1 MAICVNTNSKEF
13 KDLFNSMDI
22 SKGTLELVLHQM
34 LNNGE
39 LEGRPFPTKEEILER
54 LYPSTFEGS
63 NNLVKLW
70 DIKYSEDR
78 VFGSLNRAIEYSRE
92 AIKLFGENNVRVIEL
107 KEGAKVVVA
116 QPSRESYVKYI
127 LDKESNV
134 TIPGK
139 SKPSSNREILKEDYS
154 RSREFEDKVVRTL
167 ASKLAGI
174 NINNLGKEF
183 STTIKDTKN
192 SERVQSYI
200 NNLKKIYGDTIT
212 IKVTEYSNGTT
223 AISYKFKTFN
233 SLYNETTKLL
243 YSNIDTYLES
253 LTPDKIYEEIGRIE
267 SNIENSDKEDNLYY
281 INPNKKEEIVNQI
294 LKKVVYTKQVI
305 DSSIAWL
312 ETLPNTPEDN
322 LFVKDIINWIK
333 RGSMTN
339 FEMYGSII
347 REAWDFARSKG
358 ADMQKFKTAE
368 DLILWSLKKNIPK
381 IDENSYRTYSKEEI
395 DSKFDKF
402 QFSHIVASKSGEPIY
417 IYNVE
422 DSDGGRQQVAQ
433 ILADTTAKDNTGK
446 PVMGSPWCLSTYNY
460 NKETGIA
467 TPTQSSKH
475 FWQSY
480 GMGKR
485 QIAIYK
491 GRPIAFNSSK
501 ENRDEWWDF
510 NDTKSEENIL
520 DTDITANNI
529 AIQEPKN
536 RNEKI
541 ISVSG
546 TLSSVQTVIF
556 NNVHNDNEMVGT
568 RKEIILQPKDSTLIN
583 TESYSNI
590 DRELKSGSYI
600 HTSIEN
606 TEAAGLRT
614 KIVVDYGVLSNIRK
628 RREIANRA
636 YSYSG
641 DISINITS
649 YRGTELGIDIMKRSF
664 LDEGVFYI
672 DAILRNSYFPEI
684 KFTIEIDSEE
694 GSLSL
699 KTYDNSGNTNR
710 QSLPDNI
717 IDKIKSII
725 GKESLYEYIESS
737 IKHVNKTVKPNNDIE
752 WIDKSI
758 VILNNVEKI
767 VYEVSRMIS
776 DTRIGKTIDEFYKL
790 DHTDKEES
798 TEDTTKVPTKETTE
812 ETTETPR
819 VHTTEEAVERR
830 ANVQEAY
837 SQSENTERMNTLRR
851 EYQKEYEVVSEY
863 SEGTVTTEDVD
874 NVVTQ
879 METGILANMYNEQ
892 VRKPIN
898 QELNRRLKD
907 ILKRFH
913 FEIIEDALMET
924 FGDDILGATDLV
936 QKIIYLASE
945 GKQNAIT
952 MPEEF
957 AHSFI
962 ALMGNSYRSPRSRAK
977 FPDTKLYSE
986 LMDLVGE
993 TSIFRQVY
1001 ILYKDAY
1008 TDSKGNPNMMA
1019 LREEALGQA
1028 LAAVLLNRDK
1038 NVSDKDRTFFTKLK
1052 EWFNSIINSIRE
1064 LFGHKDPLSAERQ
1077 LYKELDS
1084 IADSILDGSYF
1095 EKYLKKLDPTGYN
1108 RVGVADSVRYDIE
1121 HNNGKM
1127 IDFMRFVN
1135 SLGGTI
1141 DGSFAY
1147 RAQGTVYR
1155 PGLDTLHDIDCVI
1168 PLNVHGLQT
1177 KYPSIARNSQFRR
1190 GYWDSAHLE
1199 AKIKETD
1206 FYRSI
1211 KDKYGDS
1218 FHFLATYTTGE
1229 DVIVNGVIC
1238 EDPNLVE
1245 RFISMSGNF
1254 NNRLRNF
1261 TEEERNRFYLIDFF
1275 MVNRNENRIY
1285 QSEETDITMSDYVV
1299 PFTAKMKM
1307 GRAKDIF
1314 DYQNFNPNHR
1324 TLYRNT
1330 GSEQTIFYQK
1340 KDPNKSTTFNPKTA
1354 EFYSGGARGAD
1365 TVWGTKARELGIKVK
1380 DYTVKDWDK
1389 LPSEWKEKLDRIY
1402 KEVVS
1407 RLGRR
1412 EYPIDD
1418 YKGKLVRRDMMQAE
1432 KADAIFAVGS
1442 IGNNGLVNDGTGYA
1456 TTRGIIRGIPVYLFD
1471 QTEGVWKVWE
1481 GDKFVK
1487 TTQPTLTNNAAVIGT
1502 IKINE
1507 AGVKAI
1513 EDILKSTIESTKTPT
1528 TTEKVQW
1535 GVTSDN
1541 SFEVST
1547 AANNSNVIGDSRFS
1561 ALNAKFKP
1569 GTIIDGVDVG
1579 NKTIEYVYQNII
1591 KKSGKGKAPSK
1602 DSKLYRP
1609 NTTPA
1614 PFTLEDFEVRVP
1626 DRRDTSGGTI
1636 GIINGEYV
1644 VFHTIE
1650 GAFQAAKMNYQDD
1663 VEYTKDEIKRLIE
1676 EGKDGQ
1682 TVLEKLGKAKT
1693 EQEAINIANE
1703 AQLDKLVN
1711 TEAWDAAAPIIR
1723 KALEDKYGQ
1732 SLSKEE
1738 LEDFSYYEG
1747 YLPLWQEWA
1756 RQNPELIEELREKSK
1771 GRILTD
1777 RFANKTTVS
1786 QARALADILNST
1798 SSTETTEVTTTK
1810 ETTQFNKLGTLD
1822 NPENFSTPQ
1831 ESEQVISSERTI
1843 LSNEELQYWNKQGVG
1858 EMPRILV
1865 GSERTDPA
1873 FHVKTILDILDGK
1886 TTVPEWGVVDG
1897 KRTIVN
1903 QVSGKDFAGLY
1914 LITKHDGLPMLKL
1927 LQTKIP
1933 KLIHFSITGL
1943 GGTKYEPGVMKY
1955 NDLLDRIS
1963 DYIKQGLDPNSVT
1976 IRIDPIVP
1984 GVTTKEDIETIVRRA
1999 SEMGIKR
2006 IRFSIM
2012 DAYPNTKVS
2021 MTKLGYDFSTYYGNS
2036 FSANKEYIDDI
2047 CNFMLALKSKYD
2059 ITLGTCAEAIAREGI
2074 SKEGCLSV
2082 GAVNSMLGTSI
2093 EDKGT
2098 DNNNQRKLCTCY
2110 GGKVDALQYNNKC
2123 VSHCVYC
2130 YAKHE
2135 NNAAMRYYNEDGSL
2149 KDNVFTR
2156 TRGLF
2161 MEQNTSTVTTTEET
2175 TTPVET
2181 STEII
2186 EPTAQKNKAPRKE
2199 EPSVLDKLIKEAE
2212 DEQKSREVATA
2223 NEKYLEQQLKVTR
2236 QLDELYSSNIS
2247 TTEIGDIAS
2256 QAVFWISDFITDIQ
2270 EKKDHATKLFGD
2282 KFKDVDFSK
2291 MSRVEV
2297 VKTIGIDT
2305 IVDLCRLK
2313 LTTKNDN
2320 IITLGERRKASIVSK
2335 NWGAIMLRAKVIF
2348 PDVENFSIIASDNG
2362 SFDIEENVSIDLDN
2376 STVEDYNSTNE
2387 QTDIA
2392 ELEGNIQ
2399 EAWTIEQRT
2408 QDILAT
2414 MSEEV
2419 RRALQKCYL
2428 LDEKGNIL
2436 KSKWGI
2442 NRRVTVRSATN
2453 SILRW
2458 TQGAYTLEKMVAM
2471 LKTKIATNPW
2481 IKQIVERL
2489 ESTDT
2494 DKTLADG
2501 TKIEASES
2509 DFKSQFFGTMYK
2521 PFQLYSVVSEVIT
2534 NEDGTA
2540 TTVYK
2545 SRIVNR
2551 NPALR
2556 DAISQVTIQ
2565 YKLGNH
2571 PMFTSNGV
2579 NKTTLNYLKGVYDQ
2593 LGEHLNDNFDNIDT
2607 INSIATGLTIA
2618 ASLLGYYSTP
2628 EILVPYLDK
2637 ATFSKMH
2644 STLDYIIKSLENNV
2658 NNPNYEPF
2666 KFGTTDGIEN
2676 NVKNFIKPF
2685 TESLEDIAVTAFF
2698 DSGKMYQ
2705 SYVQPSYLTKLI
2717 QKLKTED
2724 PEVLKEFLDREF
2736 GGTEWFYTKETGWRN
2751 TWLKMIADEGGK
2763 VLEHKVQLNF
2773 NKHNYMKTMTDME
2786 YTLSLIAEYFAES
2799 ARRQDTLVPAWFRV
2813 PMMSNKPSSEF
2824 IKFYSFR
2831 GEFYKDSIVNGLL
2844 KIFNQ
2849 EISRIQT
2856 VILRNRDKKDHSY
2869 ITNFDKNGKRFC
2881 FLDFLNT
2888 YLDGNDKSSNIGKL
2902 LKEKINGTITQS
2914 GEVELLKEAESKI
2927 REYVEERAKR
2937 ILNEWEAQ
2945 GIIEEVSKKIPGVG
2959 ASIEVA
2965 RANLENFIW
2974 NDTLAS
2980 MNILQLTITDI
2991 AFYKNAE
2998 DLQKRLAQIHAPGIR
3013 GNESAVDYAGNPVT
3027 DGKFRSVKLKDW
3039 DGFISN
3045 VIENIDIVFNRK
3057 IEAVDIERQRCIE
3070 SAKSI
3075 LKANGIEI
3083 ENIEELN
3090 IDNSLIQAKIRDYYN
3105 NLSEDAQNS
3114 IEKVISVLPTLAT
3127 KKKTLTALKESLT
3140 REAEKDE
3147 KGNIIVEAGLYRQI
3161 NVTDAQGYSCPTS
3174 YRKKAYIFG
3183 KWSRKKEALWKRLR
3197 NGTYSTSDL
3206 EEAFGEPLKPFV
3218 YSRLFKSSGVE
3229 KAPIKT
3235 LNIPIQYKNSE
3246 YLLFMADA
3254 LLRSEDTGRPNI
3266 LRALYDVM
3274 ENSHFNPD
3282 GSYRTDGIDTIQ
3294 FESTTKSGL
3303 MGAVDI
3309 TEFLDNPNGE
3319 AIAREIML
3327 NNLYKREEA
3336 GEIEEVNPETGKKE
3350 KRKVYNRSTEYNTDT
3365 VDIIPFEDYC
3375 IQQEIPEHFMNHEQA
3390 HGSQARYL
3398 TISELDFYNY
3408 KGEEV
3413 KYKVEI
3419 DGEMKEVSPKEFI
3432 EEYERNIAANI
3443 EEKVVEVMDDLGLN
3457 NFTSIKDRNI
3467 ALSKIL
3473 QREILSS
3480 SRYGIDLLL
3489 ACSLNEDGTFRIPL
3503 GDPIQSKRIEQLINS
3518 IIKNRVN
3525 KQEVPGG
3532 PVVQVSNFGT
3542 SRMLNIKFKDKDG
3555 NLLLTRDEF
3564 NEAKKKGTIKGY
3576 NTYNDYIKENQR
3588 GIAYFEVFA
3597 PAYTKEFF
3605 KEFMNSDGEVDV
3617 EAINQISPELLK
3629 MVGYRIP
3636 TEDKYSIAP
3645 LKIVGFLPREAGNA
3659 IMMPNDITLINGSDF
3674 DIDKMYLMV
3683 KKLMI
3688 AKRFTVEGN
3697 KTMSEAEADYIKHN
3711 IPSLTKVLDEAVRT
3725 NSNLSEE
3732 DLSKLT
3738 KQRIKQF
3745 LKIDLRQSRQLDD
3758 AVTRELRKAYINY
3771 MYYAIEP
3778 NRNSRDYRNNKIVDM
3793 TFEVL
3798 THETSTD
3805 KVLNP
3810 GGFDPQKKMG
3820 YVTEAYKN
3828 GAATPRGRKYTYQE
3842 LEAMSIEELKDLSI
3856 KGKNLCFID
3865 TQVQFYRQNSAAG
3878 SLISIFA
3885 VNRTAHAVLESANT
3899 EGKDTKYKV
3908 NVDEAAKI
3916 ERPFTVCGMTFGG
3929 FMNFDM
3935 RYDIEGNLI
3944 GKTLGSLVASAV
3956 DAVKDPILNLMNINS
3971 NTSNILTSLVR
3982 MGMPF
3987 EKVALFLSQKCITN
4001 ILREYSKENIGK
4013 SKSLTSI
4020 IKERLEK
4027 LEKELKV
4034 SKNGNLAY
4042 EELTEEQL
4050 IKGLIEEDTKHEF
4063 KVLNTFLRF
4072 NGIANAL
4079 RLPTLAT
4086 RFNSISSAVGP
4097 LVIDNLIM
4105 EHKINKLNNNSNIVD
4120 ENYKMVTVQ
4129 QIVNDHPILSAFRT
4143 AYDVANRALSSIPA
4157 NSRGFRN
4164 IMYSLEEI
4172 LPNLSDT
4179 IFNDRKLFGQL
4190 SDFYQT
4196 ALLYRTGVVSRN
4208 ELSYFINEFP
4218 KEFLDIKKELR
4229 EKEEYKDNALL
4240 NAMRVTTE
4248 GEGENSRIVLK
4259 IDLTGIDITE
4269 KTRLSDA
4276 WIDLHK
4282 LNPELSIKLF
4292 KYCVYRGGI
4301 GFNPK
4306 TFMNLL
4312 PIYIRERISGYTST
4326 YEKLPSVDSQVII
4339 EQFVR
4344 NNWGNDYLVP
4354 RYKIPSGDLTL
4365 STTGYLLDR
4374 KSKQAGYISRK
4385 DYIKTRINNKDH
4397 LFMVIVPEDSQNP
4410 YITLIEV
4417 EPLGNNGH
4425 YVEIISEVGE
4435 NRTIPEN
4442 DKKALEV
4449 PTTAQDTS
4457 ESIITDRN
4465 TGEAKEEID
4474 DTTEYTEQEKIDILY
4489 NIFTIEGVRDRDAA
4503 KQKVDSEFKSKS
4515 DKEKSKL
4522 KDGLSRFI
4530 ESRLKT
4536 LGIKYDAKL
4545 VEDLVEKLCY

>member
-233 SLYNETTKLL
+233 SLYNETTKSL

-333 RGSMTN
+333 RGFMTN
-339 FEMYGSII
+339 FEMYGSVI

-358 ADMQKFKTAE
+358 ADMQRFKAVE
-368 DLILWSLKKNIPK
+368 DLILWLLKEKASK
-381 IDENSYRTYSKEEI
+381 VSEDSYHIYSKEEI
-395 DSKFDKF
+395 DNKFDKF
-402 QFSHIVASKSGEPIY
+402 QFSHIVTTENGEPIY

-422 DSDGGRQQVAQ
+422 DSTEGRQQVAQ
-433 ILADTTAKDNTGK
+433 ILADTTIKDDTGK
-446 PVMGSPWCLSTYNY
+446 PVIGSPWCLSTYNY

-467 TPTQSSKH
+467 TPTQSSEH

-480 GMGKR
+480 GRGKR

-520 DTDITANNI
+520 DTDITANSI
-529 AIQEPKN
+529 AIRDAKN

-568 RKEIILQPKDSTLIN
+568 RKEIILQPKDRTLIN

-590 DRELKSGSYI
+590 DRELKSDSYI

-614 KIVVDYGVLSNIRK
+614 QIVVDYGVLSNIRK

-664 LDEGVFYI
+664 LDEGIFYI
-672 DAILRNSYFPEI
+672 DTILRSSYFPET

-798 TEDTTKVPTKETTE
+798 TEDATKVPTKGTTE

-819 VHTTEEAVERR
+819 IHTSEEAVERS
-830 ANVQEAY
+830 ANIQEAY
-837 SQSENTERMNTLRR
+837 SQSENTERMSTLRR

-898 QELNRRLKD
+898 QELNRKLKD

-962 ALMGNSYRSPRSRAK
+962 ALMGNSYRSQSSRAK

-1095 EKYLKKLDPTGYN
+1095 EKYLKKLNPKGYN
-1108 RVGVADSVRYDIE
+1108 RVGVADSIRYDIE

-1206 FYRSI
+1206 FYKAI

-1218 FHFLATYTTGE
+1218 FHFLATYTAGE

-1254 NNRLRNF
+1254 NDRLRNF

-1330 GSEQTIFYQK
+1330 GSEQTVFYQ
-1340 KDPNKSTTFNPKTA
+1340 KDPNKSTTFNPETA
-1354 EFYSGGARGAD
+1354 EFYSGAADGAD

-1380 DYTVKDWDK
+1380 DYTVKDWDN
-1389 LPSEWKEKLDRIY
+1389 LPSEWKEKLDKIY

-1442 IGNNGLVNDGTGYA
+1442 IGNNGLVDGGTGYA
-1456 TTRGIIRGIPVYLFD
+1456 TTRGIIRGIPVYVFD
-1471 QTEGVWKVWE
+1471 QIEGVWKVWE

-1502 IKINE
+1502 RGINKL
-1507 AGVKAI
+1507 GVKAI

-1547 AANNSNVIGDSRFS
+1547 AANRPEVVGDSRFS

-1579 NKTIEYVYQNII
+1579 NKTIEYVYQTVI
-1591 KKSGKGKAPSK
+1591 KKSGKGKAPSRE
-1602 DSKLYRP
+1602 SKLYRP
-1609 NTTPA
+1609 NTNLA

-1626 DRRDTSGGTI
+1626 DRRDVSGGTI
-1636 GIINGEYV
+1636 GISNSGYV
-1644 VFHTIE
+1644 IFHTIE
-1650 GAFQAAKMNYQDD
+1650 GAFQAAKINYQDD
-1663 VEYTKDEIKRLIE
+1663 VSYTKDEIKKLIE
-1676 EGKDGQ
+1676 EGKDGN
-1682 TVLEKLGKAKT
+1682 TVLEKLGNAKT

-1703 AQLDKLVN
+1703 AQLDELLN

-1747 YLPLWQEWA
+1747 YLPLWQEWT

-1771 GRILTD
+1771 GRVLTD
-1777 RFANKTTVS
+1777 RFANKTKVS

-1810 ETTQFNKLGTLD
+1810 ETPIGPTIVDGEPMKFNMDFAYGNEKAEGITADTTL
-1822 NPENFSTPQ
+1822 EA
-1831 ESEQVISSERTI
+1831 IKRGERTATTRYVKHGNI
-1843 LSNEELQYWNKQGVG
+1843 ARWQKAKVG
-1858 EMPRILV
+1858 
-1865 GSERTDPA
+1865 
-1873 FHVKTILDILDGK
+1873 DILEFTD
-1886 TTVPEWGVVDG
+1886 
-1897 KRTIVN
+1897 KR
-1903 QVSGKDFAGLY
+1903 G
-1914 LITKHDGLPMLKL
+1914 
-1927 LQTKIP
+1927 
-1933 KLIHFSITGL
+1933 
-1943 GGTKYEPGVMKY
+1943 
-1955 NDLLDRIS
+1955 
-1963 DYIKQGLDPNSVT
+1963 NSVLV
-1976 IRIDPIVP
+1976 R
-1984 GVTTKEDIETIVRRA
+1984 VTK
-1999 SEMGIKR
+1999 
-2006 IRFSIM
+2006 
-2012 DAYPNTKVS
+2012 P
-2021 MTKLGYDFSTYYGNS
+2021 MTKLSYKTSTKRILDEDTVEGESYFIEENNSYYWVGYGERIELTKPQFEEGVKNYSVIVYLTEDGKNS
-2036 FSANKEYIDDI
+2036 ELELVKEWSA
-2047 CNFMLALKSKYD
+2047 
-2059 ITLGTCAEAIAREGI
+2059 
-2074 SKEGCLSV
+2074 KEGWNTDRFYSRV
-2082 GAVNSMLGTSI
+2082 KPEI
-2093 EDKGT
+2093 DKGEAY
-2098 DNNNQRKLCTCY
+2098 QIEFE
-2110 GGKVDALQYNNKC
+2110 V
-2123 VSHCVYC
+2123 VS
-2130 YAKHE
+2130 
-2135 NNAAMRYYNEDGSL
+2135 DS
-2149 KDNVFTR
+2149 
-2156 TRGLF
+2156 
-2161 MEQNTSTVTTTEET
+2161 NTSTINTTEET
-2175 TTPVET
+2175 TPPVET

-2186 EPTAQKNKAPRKE
+2186 EPTTQKNKATRKE

-2256 QAVFWISDFITDIQ
+2256 QAVFWISDFITDLQ
-2270 EKKDHATKLFGD
+2270 EKKDHATKIFGD

-2291 MSRVEV
+2291 MSRVEAI
-2297 VKTIGIDT
+2297 KTIGIDT
-2305 IVDLCRLK
+2305 IVDMCRLK
-2313 LTTKNDN
+2313 LTTKNEN
-2320 IITLGERRKASIVSK
+2320 ITTLGERRKASIVSK

-2348 PDVENFSIIASDNG
+2348 PDVEKFSIIASDNG
-2362 SFDIEENVSIDLDN
+2362 SFDVEENVSIDLDN
-2376 STVEDYNSTNE
+2376 STIEDYNSTNE

-2399 EAWTIEQRT
+2399 EAWIIEQRT

-2414 MSEEV
+2414 MSDEV

-2534 NEDGTA
+2534 NEDGTT

-2579 NKTTLNYLKGVYDQ
+2579 NKTTLNDLKNIYDQ
-2593 LGEHLNDNFDNIDT
+2593 LGGKLNDNFDNIDT
-2607 INSIATGLTIA
+2607 INSIAEGLTIA

-2644 STLDYIIKSLENNV
+2644 KTLDYIIKALEDNV

-2666 KFGTTDGIEN
+2666 KFGTKDSIEN

-2751 TWLKMIADEGGK
+2751 TWLKMIAEEGGK

-2786 YTLSLIAEYFAES
+2786 YTISLIAEYFAES
-2799 ARRQDTLVPAWFRV
+2799 SRRQDTLVPAWFRV
-2813 PMMSNKPSSEF
+2813 PMLSNKPSSEF

-2888 YLDGNDKSSNIGKL
+2888 YLDGNDSNSEIGKL

-2914 GEVELLKEAESKI
+2914 GEVKLLKEVEDKI
-2927 REYVEERAKR
+2927 REYVGERAKR

-2959 ASIEVA
+2959 TSIEVA

-3013 GNESAVDYAGNPVT
+3013 GNESAVDYEGNPVT

-3057 IEAVDIERQRCIE
+3057 IEAVDIERQKCIE

-3140 REAEKDE
+3140 RKEERDE
-3147 KGNIIVEAGLYRQI
+3147 KGNVVVEAGLYRQI

-3282 GSYRTDGIDTIQ
+3282 KSYRTDGIDTIQ

-3309 TEFLDNPNGE
+3309 TEFLNNPNGE
-3319 AIAREIML
+3319 DIAREIIL

-3390 HGSQARYL
+3390 HGSQSRYL

-3413 KYKVEI
+3413 KYRVEI

-3443 EEKVVEVMDDLGLN
+3443 EEKIIEVMDDLGLN

-3564 NEAKKKGTIKGY
+3564 NKAKKAGTIKGY
-3576 NTYNDYIKENQR
+3576 NTYDDYIKENQR

-3597 PAYTKEFF
+3597 PAYTKELF
-3605 KEFMNSDGEVDV
+3605 KEFMNSEGEVDV

-3636 TEDKYSIAP
+3636 TEDKYSMAP

-3688 AKRFTVEGN
+3688 AKRFIVKGN
-3697 KTMSEAEADYIKHN
+3697 KTMLEYEADYIKHN
-3711 IPSLTKVLDEAVRT
+3711 IPSLTKVLDKAVRT

-3738 KQRIKQF
+3738 KKRIKQF

-3810 GGFDPQKKMG
+3810 GGFDTQKKMG
-3820 YVTEAYKN
+3820 YVVEAYKN

-3908 NVDEAAKI
+3908 NVDRAAKI
-3916 ERPFTVCGMTFGG
+3916 EKSFTVCGMTFGG

-3956 DAVKDPILNLMNINS
+3956 DAVKDPVLNLMNINS

-4027 LEKELKV
+4027 LRKELKI
-4034 SKNGNLAY
+4034 SENGNLAY
-4042 EELTEEQL
+4042 EELTEGQL
-4050 IKGLIEEDTKHEF
+4050 IKGLIEEDAKHEF

-4105 EHKINKLNNNSNIVD
+4105 EHKINKLNNNSHIID
-4120 ENYKMVTVQ
+4120 ENYLTVTVQ

-4164 IMYSLEEI
+4164 IMYSLEEV
-4172 LPNLSDT
+4172 LPNLSDI

-4218 KEFLDIKKELR
+4218 KEFLKTKKELR
-4229 EKEEYKDNALL
+4229 EKKEYKDNALL

-4269 KTRLSDA
+4269 KTRLGDA

-4306 TFMNLL
+4306 TFMSLL
-4312 PIYIRERISGYTST
+4312 PIYIRERIPDYVST
-4326 YEKLPSVDSQVII
+4326 YEKLPSVDSQTII

-4365 STTGYLLDR
+4365 ATNGYLLDR
-4374 KSKQAGYISRK
+4374 KSKQAPYISRK
-4385 DYIKTRINNKDH
+4385 EYIKTRINNKDH
-4397 LFMVIVPEDSQNP
+4397 LFRVIVPEDTRNLESLKIIENP

-4442 DKKALEV
+4442 NKAIE
-4449 PTTAQDTS
+4449 TTTIAQDTS

-4465 TGEAKEEID
+4465 TGETKEEID
-4474 DTTEYTEQEKIDILY
+4474 DTIEYTEQEKIDILY

-4522 KDGLSRFI
+4522 KDGLSKFI
-4530 ESRLKT
+4530 ESRLKA
-4536 LGIKYDAKL
+4536 LNIKYDAKL

>member
-34 LNNGE
+34 LNSGE

-78 VFGSLNRAIEYSRE
+78 VFGSLNRAIEYSRG

-167 ASKLAGI
+167 ASKLVGI

-223 AISYKFKTFN
+223 TISYKFKTFN
-233 SLYNETTKLL
+233 SLYNETTKSL

-305 DSSIAWL
+305 DS
-312 ETLPNTPEDN
+312 
-322 LFVKDIINWIK
+322 
-333 RGSMTN
+333 
-339 FEMYGSII
+339 
-347 REAWDFARSKG
+347 
-358 ADMQKFKTAE
+358 
-368 DLILWSLKKNIPK
+368 NI
-381 IDENSYRTYSKEEI
+381 E
-395 DSKFDKF
+395 
-402 QFSHIVASKSGEPIY
+402 
-417 IYNVE
+417 
-422 DSDGGRQQVAQ
+422 
-433 ILADTTAKDNTGK
+433 
-446 PVMGSPWCLSTYNY
+446 
-460 NKETGIA
+460 
-467 TPTQSSKH
+467 
-475 FWQSY
+475 
-480 GMGKR
+480 
-485 QIAIYK
+485 
-491 GRPIAFNSSK
+491 
-501 ENRDEWWDF
+501 
-510 NDTKSEENIL
+510 
-520 DTDITANNI
+520 
-529 AIQEPKN
+529 
-536 RNEKI
+536 
-541 ISVSG
+541 
-546 TLSSVQTVIF
+546 
-556 NNVHNDNEMVGT
+556 
-568 RKEIILQPKDSTLIN
+568 
-583 TESYSNI
+583 
-590 DRELKSGSYI
+590 
-600 HTSIEN
+600 
-606 TEAAGLRT
+606 
-614 KIVVDYGVLSNIRK
+614 
-628 RREIANRA
+628 
-636 YSYSG
+636 
-641 DISINITS
+641 
-649 YRGTELGIDIMKRSF
+649 
-664 LDEGVFYI
+664 
-672 DAILRNSYFPEI
+672 
-684 KFTIEIDSEE
+684 
-694 GSLSL
+694 
-699 KTYDNSGNTNR
+699 
-710 QSLPDNI
+710 
-717 IDKIKSII
+717 
-725 GKESLYEYIESS
+725 
-737 IKHVNKTVKPNNDIE
+737 
-752 WIDKSI
+752 
-758 VILNNVEKI
+758 
-767 VYEVSRMIS
+767 
-776 DTRIGKTIDEFYKL
+776 
-790 DHTDKEES
+790 
-798 TEDTTKVPTKETTE
+798 
-812 ETTETPR
+812 
-819 VHTTEEAVERR
+819 
-830 ANVQEAY
+830 
-837 SQSENTERMNTLRR
+837 MNTLRR

-898 QELNRRLKD
+898 QELNRKLKD

-962 ALMGNSYRSPRSRAK
+962 ALMGNSYRSPSSRAK

-1168 PLNVHGLQT
+1168 PLNVHRLQT

-1206 FYRSI
+1206 FYKSI

-1285 QSEETDITMSDYVV
+1285 QSEETNITMSDYVV

-1330 GSEQTIFYQK
+1330 GSEQTVFYQ
-1340 KDPNKSTTFNPKTA
+1340 KDPNKSTIFNPETA
-1354 EFYSGGARGAD
+1354 EFYSGAADGAD

-1380 DYTVKDWDK
+1380 DYTVKDWDN
-1389 LPSEWKEKLDRIY
+1389 LPSEWKEKLDKIY

-1412 EYPIDD
+1412 ELPIDS

-1432 KADAIFAVGS
+1432 KADTIFAVGS
-1442 IGNNGLVNDGTGYA
+1442 IGNNGLVDGGTGYA
-1456 TTRGIIRGIPVYLFD
+1456 TTRGIIRGIPVYVFD
-1471 QTEGVWKVWE
+1471 QIEGVWKVWE

-1502 IKINE
+1502 RGINE

-1528 TTEKVQW
+1528 TEKVQW

-1547 AANNSNVIGDSRFS
+1547 AANRPDVVGDSRFS

-1579 NKTIEYVYQNII
+1579 GKTIEYVYQNII
-1591 KKSGKGKAPSK
+1591 KKSGKGKAPSRE
-1602 DSKLYRP
+1602 SKLYRSST
-1609 NTTPA
+1609 NLA

-1626 DRRDTSGGTI
+1626 DRRDISGGTT
-1636 GIINGEYV
+1636 GIANSKYV
-1644 VFHTIE
+1644 IFHTIE
-1650 GAFQAAKMNYQDD
+1650 GALQAAKLNYLDN
-1663 VEYTKDEIKRLIE
+1663 VEYTKDEYKKLVE
-1676 EGKDGQ
+1676 EGKDGA

-1703 AQLDKLVN
+1703 AQLNEGLN
-1711 TEAWDAAAPIIR
+1711 TEAWNAAAPIIR

-1756 RQNPELIEELREKSK
+1756 RQNPELMQELREKSK
-1771 GRILTD
+1771 GRVLTD
-1777 RFANKTTVS
+1777 RFANRTKVS

-1798 SSTETTEVTTTK
+1798 SSTETTEVTTT
-1810 ETTQFNKLGTLD
+1810 
-1822 NPENFSTPQ
+1822 
-1831 ESEQVISSERTI
+1831 
-1843 LSNEELQYWNKQGVG
+1843 
-1858 EMPRILV
+1858 
-1865 GSERTDPA
+1865 
-1873 FHVKTILDILDGK
+1873 
-1886 TTVPEWGVVDG
+1886 
-1897 KRTIVN
+1897 
-1903 QVSGKDFAGLY
+1903 
-1914 LITKHDGLPMLKL
+1914 
-1927 LQTKIP
+1927 
-1933 KLIHFSITGL
+1933 
-1943 GGTKYEPGVMKY
+1943 
-1955 NDLLDRIS
+1955 
-1963 DYIKQGLDPNSVT
+1963 
-1976 IRIDPIVP
+1976 
-1984 GVTTKEDIETIVRRA
+1984 
-1999 SEMGIKR
+1999 
-2006 IRFSIM
+2006 
-2012 DAYPNTKVS
+2012 
-2021 MTKLGYDFSTYYGNS
+2021 
-2036 FSANKEYIDDI
+2036 
-2047 CNFMLALKSKYD
+2047 
-2059 ITLGTCAEAIAREGI
+2059 
-2074 SKEGCLSV
+2074 
-2082 GAVNSMLGTSI
+2082 
-2093 EDKGT
+2093 
-2098 DNNNQRKLCTCY
+2098 
-2110 GGKVDALQYNNKC
+2110 
-2123 VSHCVYC
+2123 
-2130 YAKHE
+2130 
-2135 NNAAMRYYNEDGSL
+2135 
-2149 KDNVFTR
+2149 
-2156 TRGLF
+2156 
-2161 MEQNTSTVTTTEET
+2161 EET
-2175 TTPVET
+2175 TPPVET

-2186 EPTAQKNKAPRKE
+2186 APTTQKNEKPRKE

-2256 QAVFWISDFITDIQ
+2256 QAVFWISDFITDLQ
-2270 EKKDHATKLFGD
+2270 EKKDHATKIFGD

-2297 VKTIGIDT
+2297 IKTIGIDT

-2313 LTTKNDN
+2313 LTTENNN
-2320 IITLGERRKASIVSK
+2320 ITIVGERIKANIVSK

-2348 PDVENFSIIASDNG
+2348 PDVENFSIISSDNG

-2458 TQGAYTLEKMVAM
+2458 TQGAYTLEKMIAM

-2545 SRIVNR
+2545 SRPVNR

-2579 NKTTLNYLKGVYDQ
+2579 NKTTLNDLKNVYDQ
-2593 LGEHLNDNFDNIDT
+2593 LEGYLNDNFDNIDT
-2607 INSIATGLTIA
+2607 INSIATGLTAA

-2644 STLDYIIKSLENNV
+2644 STLDYIIKALEDNV

-2666 KFGTTDGIEN
+2666 KFGTKDSIEN
-2676 NVKNFIKPF
+2676 NVKNFIRPF
-2685 TESLEDIAVTAFF
+2685 TENLEDIAVTAFF

-2724 PEVLKEFLDREF
+2724 PEVLKEFLDKEF

-2786 YTLSLIAEYFAES
+2786 YTISLIAEYFAEP

-2813 PMMSNKPSSEF
+2813 PMLSNKPSSEF

-2888 YLDGNDKSSNIGKL
+2888 YLDGNDSSSKIGKL

-2914 GEVELLKEAESKI
+2914 GEVELLKEVESKI
-2927 REYVEERAKR
+2927 REYVGERAKR

-3013 GNESAVDYAGNPVT
+3013 GNESAVDYEGNPVT

-3039 DGFISN
+3039 NGFISN

-3218 YSRLFKSSGVE
+3218 YSRLFKSSGVKE
-3229 KAPIKT
+3229 APIKT

-3282 GSYRTDGIDTIQ
+3282 KSYRTDGIDTIQ

-3309 TEFLDNPNGE
+3309 TEFLNNPNGE
-3319 AIAREIML
+3319 DIAREIIL

-3390 HGSQARYL
+3390 HGSQSRYL

-3413 KYKVEI
+3413 KYRVEI

-3443 EEKVVEVMDDLGLN
+3443 EEKIIEVMDDLGLN

-3518 IIKNRVN
+3518 IIKNRIN

-3542 SRMLNIKFKDKDG
+3542 SKMLNIKFKDKDG

-3564 NEAKKKGTIKGY
+3564 NEAKKEGTIKGY
-3576 NTYNDYIKENQR
+3576 NTYDDYIKENQR

-3597 PAYTKEFF
+3597 PAYTKELF

-3636 TEDKYSIAP
+3636 TEDKYSMAP

-3688 AKRFTVEGN
+3688 AKRFIVEGN
-3697 KTMSEAEADYIKHN
+3697 KTMIESEADYIKHN
-3711 IPSLTKVLDEAVRT
+3711 IPSLTKVLEEAVKT

-3745 LKIDLRQSRQLDD
+3745 LKIDLRQSRQLGD

-3810 GGFDPQKKMG
+3810 GGFDTQKKMG
-3820 YVTEAYKN
+3820 YVVEAYKN

-3885 VNRTAHAVLESANT
+3885 VNRTAHAVLESANA

-3944 GKTLGSLVASAV
+3944 GKTLGSLVAASV
-3956 DAVKDPILNLMNINS
+3956 DAPKDPVLNLMNINS

-3982 MGMPF
+3982 MGIPF
-3987 EKVALFLSQKCITN
+3987 KKVALFLSQKCITN

-4020 IKERLEK
+4020 IKERLKK
-4027 LEKELKV
+4027 LRKELKI
-4034 SKNGNLAY
+4034 SENGNLAY

-4105 EHKINKLNNNSNIVD
+4105 EHKINKLNNNSHIID
-4120 ENYKMVTVQ
+4120 ENYLTVTVQ

-4164 IMYSLEEI
+4164 IMYLLEEI
-4172 LPNLSDT
+4172 LPNLSDI

-4196 ALLYRTGVVSRN
+4196 SLLYRTGVVSRN

-4218 KEFLDIKKELR
+4218 KEFLKTKKELR
-4229 EKEEYKDNALL
+4229 EKKEYKDNALL

-4248 GEGENSRIVLK
+4248 GEEENSRIVLK

-4269 KTRLSDA
+4269 KTRLGDA

-4282 LNPELSIKLF
+4282 LNSELSIKLF

-4306 TFMNLL
+4306 TFMSLL
-4312 PIYIRERISGYTST
+4312 PIYIREKIPGYTST
-4326 YEKLPSVDSQVII
+4326 YEKLPSVDSQTII

-4365 STTGYLLDR
+4365 ATKGYLLDK

-4397 LFMVIVPEDSQNP
+4397 LFRVIVPEDSQNP

-4417 EPLGNNGH
+4417 KPLGNNGH

-4442 DKKALEV
+4442 DKAIE
-4449 PTTAQDTS
+4449 TTTIAQDTS
-4457 ESIITDRN
+4457 ESILTDRN
-4465 TGEAKEEID
+4465 TGETKEEID
-4474 DTTEYTEQEKIDILY
+4474 DTIEYTEQEKIDILY

-4515 DKEKSKL
+4515 DKEKSML
-4522 KDGLSRFI
+4522 KNSLSKFI
-4530 ESRLKT
+4530 ESRLKV
-4536 LGIKYDAKL
+4536 LNIKYDAKL

>member
-34 LNNGE
+34 LNSGE
-39 LEGRPFPTKEEILER
+39 LEGRPYPTKEEILER

-116 QPSRESYVKYI
+116 HPSRESYVKYI

-139 SKPSSNREILKEDYS
+139 SKPSSNRELLKEDYS

-167 ASKLAGI
+167 ASRLVGI
-174 NINNLGKEF
+174 NVNNLGKEF
-183 STTIKDTKN
+183 STTIKATKD

-200 NNLKKIYGDTIT
+200 DNLKRAYGDTIT
-212 IKVTEYSNGTT
+212 IKATEYSNGTT
-223 AISYKFKTFN
+223 TISYKFKTFN
-233 SLYNETTKLL
+233 SLYNEATKSL

-267 SNIENSDKEDNLYY
+267 DSIENSDKEDNLYY

-322 LFVKDIINWIK
+322 LFVKDVINFIK

-339 FEMYGSII
+339 FEMYGSVI

-368 DLILWSLKKNIPK
+368 DLILWSLEQKAQNIN
-381 IDENSYRTYSKEEI
+381 ETTSRTYSKEEI
-395 DSKFDKF
+395 NKKFDKF
-402 QFSHIVASKSGEPIY
+402 QFSYTVASESGEPIY
-417 IYNVE
+417 IYDVE
-422 DSDGGRQQVAQ
+422 DSAEGRQQVTQ
-433 ILADTTAKDNTGK
+433 ILADTTPKDSTGK
-446 PVMGSPWCLSTYNY
+446 PIIGSPWCLSTYNY

-467 TPTQSSKH
+467 TPTSSSE
-475 FWQSY
+475 FYWESY
-480 GMGKR
+480 GGGKR

-491 GRPIAFNSSK
+491 GKPIAFNSSK
-501 ENRDEWWDF
+501 ENKEAWWDF

-520 DTDITANNI
+520 DTDITANTT
-529 AIQEPKN
+529 
-536 RNEKI
+536 I
-541 ISVSG
+541 IEGKKKS
-546 TLSSVQTVIF
+546 LSKHSEEFMSIVGA
-556 NNVHNDNEMVGT
+556 DRKSMVTAG
-568 RKEIILQPKDSTLIN
+568 ILNSIDSQGNQKGGISKTIMLDPKDPTIVN

-590 DRELKSGSYI
+590 DNELKS
-600 HTSIEN
+600 N
-606 TEAAGLRT
+606 
-614 KIVVDYGVLSNIRK
+614 
-628 RREIANRA
+628 REIELYIETKKNAKPRA
-636 YSYSG
+636 T
-641 DISINITS
+641 ISIVTDLGNYNTKAKNLDNAAYNGYENGILIHIKDSNNNRFIIDVARDTLSSNTFDITVS
-649 YRGTELGIDIMKRSF
+649 KSIIGTTPGT
-664 LDEGVFYI
+664 Y
-672 DAILRNSYFPEI
+672 
-684 KFTIEIDSEE
+684 FTIKINSDN
-694 GSLSL
+694 GKLRL
-699 KTYDNSGNTNR
+699 VTRDNSGKLIDLE
-710 QSLPDNI
+710 LPSSI

-725 GKESLYEYIESS
+725 GEENLYKYIEESEKHTS
-737 IKHVNKTVKPNNDIE
+737 RESKIKNDIE
-752 WIDKSI
+752 WADKS
-758 VILNNVEKI
+758 VAILNNIEKI
-767 VYEVSRMIS
+767 AYAVLELVPDSKIKRTM
-776 DTRIGKTIDEFYKL
+776 DTLYNL
-790 DHTDKEES
+790 DH
-798 TEDTTKVPTKETTE
+798 PTKESTVEETTYTKDTTTKTTKK
-812 ETTETPR
+812 TTETPK
-819 VHTTEEAVERR
+819 VYSTEEAVERR

-837 SQSENTERMNTLRR
+837 SQSENTERMQTLRR
-851 EYQKEYEVVSEY
+851 GYQKEYEVVSEF

-898 QELNRRLKD
+898 QELNRKLKE
-907 ILKRFH
+907 ILKKFH

-936 QKIIYLASE
+936 QKIVYLASE

-962 ALMGNSYRSPRSRAK
+962 ALMGNSYRNPRNRAN
-977 FPDTKLYSE
+977 FPSTKLYSE

-1001 ILYKDAY
+1001 TLYKDAY

-1028 LAAVLLNRDK
+1028 LAAVILNRDK
-1038 NVSDKDRTFFTKLK
+1038 NISDKDRTFFTKLK

-1095 EKYLKKLDPTGYN
+1095 EKYLKKLNPKGYN
-1108 RVGVADSVRYDIE
+1108 RVGVADSIRYDIE

-1127 IDFMRFVN
+1127 VDFMRFVN
-1135 SLGGTI
+1135 SLGGII

-1147 RAQGTVYR
+1147 RAQGDVFR

-1206 FYRSI
+1206 FYKSI

-1238 EDPNLVE
+1238 EDNALVE

-1254 NNRLRNF
+1254 NDRLKKF
-1261 TEEERNRFYLIDFF
+1261 TEEERNRFYLVDFF

-1285 QSEETDITMSDYVV
+1285 QAEGTDITMSDYVV

-1330 GSEQTIFYQK
+1330 GSERTVFYQK
-1340 KDPNKSTTFNPKTA
+1340 DPTKSTTFSPETA
-1354 EFYSGGARGAD
+1354 EFYSGAADGAD
-1365 TVWGTKARELGIKVK
+1365 TVWGTKTRELGIKVK

-1389 LPSEWKEKLDRIY
+1389 LPSEWKEKLDKIY

-1412 EYPIDD
+1412 ELSIDT
-1418 YKGKLVRRDMMQAE
+1418 YRGKLVRRDMMQAE
-1432 KADAIFAVGS
+1432 KADAIFAVSS
-1442 IGNNGLVNDGTGYA
+1442 IGSNGLVDGGTGYA
-1456 TTRGIIRGIPVYLFD
+1456 TTRGIIRGIPVYVFD
-1471 QTEGVWKVWE
+1471 QVEEVWKVWD
-1481 GDKFVK
+1481 GDKFIK
-1487 TTQPTLTNNAAVIGT
+1487 TTQPILTNNAAVIGT
-1502 IKINE
+1502 RKINE

-1513 EDILKSTIESTKTPT
+1513 ESILKSTMESIKTPT

-1535 GVTSDN
+1535 GVTSEN

-1579 NKTIEYVYQNII
+1579 GKTIEYVYQNII

-1609 NTTPA
+1609 NTNSA
-1614 PFTLEDFEVRVP
+1614 PFTLEDFKVRVP
-1626 DRRDTSGGTI
+1626 DHRDVSGGTI
-1636 GIINGEYV
+1636 GITDDGEYII
-1644 VFHTIE
+1644 FHTIE
-1650 GAFQAAKMNYQDD
+1650 GAFQAEKLNYLDD
-1663 VEYTKDEIKRLIE
+1663 ISYTEDEIKKLIE
-1676 EGKDGQ
+1676 EGKDSS
-1682 TVLEKLGKAKT
+1682 TILKKLSKAKT

-1703 AQLDKLVN
+1703 VQLDRGLN

-1756 RQNPELIEELREKSK
+1756 KQNPELIEELREKSK
-1771 GRILTD
+1771 GRVLTD
-1777 RFANKTTVS
+1777 RFANKTKVS

-1798 SSTETTEVTTTK
+1798 SSTIENTDTQTTSTETIKPT
-1810 ETTQFNKLGTLD
+1810 
-1822 NPENFSTPQ
+1822 
-1831 ESEQVISSERTI
+1831 
-1843 LSNEELQYWNKQGVG
+1843 
-1858 EMPRILV
+1858 
-1865 GSERTDPA
+1865 
-1873 FHVKTILDILDGK
+1873 
-1886 TTVPEWGVVDG
+1886 VVDG
-1897 KRTIVN
+1897 KPMKFNMNFAYGNEKTERITADTTLEAIKRGERTATTRYV
-1903 QVSGKDFAGLY
+1903 
-1914 LITKHDGLPMLKL
+1914 KHGN
-1927 LQTKIP
+1927 I
-1933 KLIHFSITGL
+1933 
-1943 GGTKYEPGVMKY
+1943 
-1955 NDLLDRIS
+1955 DRWKRAKVGDILEFT
-1963 DYIKQGLDPNSVT
+1963 DKQENSVLV
-1976 IRIDPIVP
+1976 R
-1984 GVTTKEDIETIVRRA
+1984 VTK
-1999 SEMGIKR
+1999 
-2006 IRFSIM
+2006 
-2012 DAYPNTKVS
+2012 P
-2021 MTKLGYDFSTYYGNS
+2021 MTQLSQDT
-2036 FSANKEYIDDI
+2036 SAEEWS
-2047 CNFMLALKSKYD
+2047 A
-2059 ITLGTCAEAIAREGI
+2059 
-2074 SKEGCLSV
+2074 KEGWNTDRFYSRV
-2082 GAVNSMLGTSI
+2082 KPEI
-2093 EDKGT
+2093 DKGEAY
-2098 DNNNQRKLCTCY
+2098 QIEFE
-2110 GGKVDALQYNNKC
+2110 V
-2123 VSHCVYC
+2123 VS
-2130 YAKHE
+2130 
-2135 NNAAMRYYNEDGSL
+2135 DS
-2149 KDNVFTR
+2149 
-2156 TRGLF
+2156 
-2161 MEQNTSTVTTTEET
+2161 NTSTVTTTEET
-2175 TTPVET
+2175 TPPVVT
-2181 STEII
+2181 STEVI
-2186 EPTAQKNKAPRKE
+2186 EPTTQKDNKPRKE

-2212 DEQKSREVATA
+2212 DEQKSRKVATA

-2236 QLDELYSSNIS
+2236 QLDELYASNIS
-2247 TTEIGDIAS
+2247 TTEVGEIAR
-2256 QAVFWISDFITDIQ
+2256 QAVFWISDFITDLQ
-2270 EKKDHATKLFGD
+2270 EKKDHAVKIFGD
-2282 KFKDVDFSK
+2282 KFKDMDFSK
-2291 MSRVEV
+2291 MSRVEII
-2297 VKTIGIDT
+2297 KAIGIDT
-2305 IVDLCRLK
+2305 IVDMCRLK
-2313 LTTKNDN
+2313 LTTKNEN
-2320 IITLGERRKASIVSK
+2320 ITTLGERRKAGIVAK

-2348 PDVENFSIIASDNG
+2348 PDVEKFSIVSSDNG
-2362 SFDIEENVSIDLDN
+2362 SFDIEENVSIDLDS
-2376 STVEDYNSTNE
+2376 STIEDYNNTTE

-2408 QDILAT
+2408 QDILTT
-2414 MSEEV
+2414 MSDEV
-2419 RRALQKCYL
+2419 RRALQKCYI

-2442 NRRVTVRSATN
+2442 NERVTVRAATN

-2458 TQGAYTLEKMVAM
+2458 TQGAYTLERMIAM
-2471 LKTKIATNPW
+2471 LKTKVTTNPW
-2481 IKQIVERL
+2481 IQQIIERL

-2501 TKIEASES
+2501 TKVEASES

-2534 NEDGTA
+2534 NEDGT
-2540 TTVYK
+2540 TTTQYK

-2556 DAISQVTIQ
+2556 DAINQVTIQ

-2571 PMFTSNGV
+2571 PMFTSSGV
-2579 NKTTLNYLKGVYDQ
+2579 NKTALKDLKNVYDQ
-2593 LGEHLNDNFDNIDT
+2593 LGGKLNDNFDNIDT

-2644 STLDYIIKSLENNV
+2644 STLDYIIKALEDNV

-2666 KFGTTDGIEN
+2666 KFGTKDSIEN

-2736 GGTEWFYTKETGWRN
+2736 GSTEWFYTKETGWRN

-2763 VLEHKVQLNF
+2763 ILEHKVQLNF
-2773 NKHNYMKTMTDME
+2773 NKHNYMKDMSDME
-2786 YTLSLIAEYFAES
+2786 YTLSLIAEYFAEPS
-2799 ARRQDTLVPAWFRV
+2799 RRQDTLVPAWFRV
-2813 PMMSNKPSSEF
+2813 PMQSNKPSSEF

-2856 VILRNRDKKDHSY
+2856 VILRNRDKKDASY

-2888 YLDGNDKSSNIGKL
+2888 YLDGDKKNSGLGEL
-2902 LKEKINGTITQS
+2902 LKKKIDGTITQAE
-2914 GEVELLKEAESKI
+2914 EVKLLKGTEDTKGIEDII
-2927 REYVEERAKR
+2927 RQSIEERAKK
-2937 ILNEWEAQ
+2937 ILDEWEAQ
-2945 GIIEEVSKKIPGVG
+2945 GIIDEVSKKIPGVG
-2959 ASIEVA
+2959 ASKEVA

-3013 GNESAVDYAGNPVT
+3013 GNDKAVDYAGNPVT
-3027 DGKFRSVKLKDW
+3027 DSKFRSVKLKDW

-3057 IEAVDIERQRCIE
+3057 IEAVDAERQRCIE
-3070 SAKSI
+3070 SAKAI
-3075 LKANGIEI
+3075 LKANGIEV
-3083 ENIEELN
+3083 ENIDDLN
-3090 IDNSLIQAKIRDYYN
+3090 IDNSLIQAKIKDYYN
-3105 NLSEDAQNS
+3105 NLTYDAAEEL
-3114 IEKVISVLPTLAT
+3114 EKVISVLPTLGT
-3127 KKKTLTALKESLT
+3127 KKKTLIALKESLT
-3140 REAEKDE
+3140 REAVKDE
-3147 KGNIIVEAGLYRQI
+3147 NGNVIVPAGLYRQI

-3183 KWSRKKEALWKRLR
+3183 KWSRKKEALWKRLID
-3197 NGTYSTSDL
+3197 GTYSTSDL

-3218 YSRLFKSSGVE
+3218 YSRIFKSSGVE

-3235 LNIPIQYKNSE
+3235 LDIPIQYKNSE

-3266 LRALYDVM
+3266 LRALYNVM

-3282 GSYRTDGIDTIQ
+3282 RSYRTDGIDTIQ

-3303 MGAVDI
+3303 MGAIDI
-3309 TEFLDNPNGE
+3309 TDLLNNPNGE
-3319 AIAREIML
+3319 AIAEEIMR
-3327 NNLYKREEA
+3327 NNLYKREEV
-3336 GEIEEVNPETGKKE
+3336 EIEEVNPKTGEKE
-3350 KRKVYNRSTEYNTDT
+3350 KRTVYNRSTEYNTDT
-3365 VDIIPFEDYC
+3365 VDVIPFEDYC
-3375 IQQEIPEHFMNHEQA
+3375 IQQEIPEHFANHEQA

-3398 TISELDFYNY
+3398 TISELDSYNY

-3413 KYKVEI
+3413 KYRVEI
-3419 DGEMKEVSPKEFI
+3419 DGEVKEVSPKEFI
-3432 EEYERNIAANI
+3432 EEYEKNIAANI
-3443 EEKVVEVMDDLGLN
+3443 EEKIIEVMDDLGLN

-3503 GDPIQSKRIEQLINS
+3503 GDPIQSRRIEQLINS

-3555 NLLLTRDEF
+3555 GLLMTRDEF
-3564 NEAKKKGTIKGY
+3564 NEAKKKGTLKDY
-3576 NTYNDYIKENQR
+3576 ATYNDYIKENQR

-3597 PAYTKEFF
+3597 PAYTKELF
-3605 KEFMNSDGEVDV
+3605 KEFMNSKGEVDV
-3617 EAINQISPELLK
+3617 ETIEQISPELLK

-3636 TEDKYSIAP
+3636 TEDKYSMAP

-3688 AKRFTVEGN
+3688 AKRFEVEGN

-3711 IPSLTKVLDEAVRT
+3711 KPSLIKVLDEAVRA

-3738 KQRIKQF
+3738 KQKITQF
-3745 LKIDLRQSRQLDD
+3745 LRIDLHQPRQLDD

-3820 YVTEAYKN
+3820 YLVEAYKT
-3828 GAATPRGRKYTYQE
+3828 GAATPKGRKYTYQE

-3885 VNRTAHAVLESANT
+3885 VNRTAHATLESANT
-3899 EGKDTKYKV
+3899 EGKGTKYKV
-3908 NVDEAAKI
+3908 NVTKAASIK
-3916 ERPFTVCGMTFGG
+3916 RPFIVLGMTFGG
-3929 FMNFDM
+3929 LMDFDM

-3944 GKTLGSLVASAV
+3944 GKTLGSLVASSV
-3956 DAVKDPILNLMNINS
+3956 DAVKDPTLNLMNINS

-3987 EKVALFLSQKCITN
+3987 EKAALFLSQRCITN

-4013 SKSLTSI
+4013 SKALTSI

-4027 LEKELKV
+4027 LKKDLKIG
-4034 SKNGNLAY
+4034 KNGNLAY
-4042 EELTEEQL
+4042 EELKEEQL
-4050 IKGLIEEDTKHEF
+4050 IKGLIETDAKHEY
-4063 KVLNTFLRF
+4063 KVLNAFLRF
-4072 NGIANAL
+4072 SGIANAL

-4105 EHKINKLNNNSNIVD
+4105 EHKINKLNNESCIID
-4120 ENYKMVTVQ
+4120 ENKTTVTVQ
-4129 QIVNDHPILSAFRT
+4129 QIVNDHPILSRFKT
-4143 AYDVANRALSSIPA
+4143 AYDVANMALSSIPT

-4164 IMYSLEEI
+4164 VLHTLEGFYI
-4172 LPNLSDT
+4172 ADT
-4179 IFNDRKLFGQL
+4179 IFNDRKLLGQL
-4190 SDFYQT
+4190 GDFYQT
-4196 ALLYRTGVVSRN
+4196 TLLYRTGVLSKE
-4208 ELSYFINEFP
+4208 ELPYFINDFP
-4218 KEFLDIKKELR
+4218 KEFLNTMKDLR
-4229 EKEEYKDNALL
+4229 EKKEYKDNALL

-4248 GEGENSRIVLK
+4248 GEDSRVVLK
-4259 IDLTGIDITE
+4259 IDLTGLDITE
-4269 KTRLSDA
+4269 RTKLSDA

-4292 KYCVYRGGI
+4292 KYCAYRGGI

-4312 PIYIRERISGYTST
+4312 PIYVREKIPGYVST
-4326 YEKLPSVDSQVII
+4326 YEKLSSVDGRTVI

-4344 NNWGNDYLVP
+4344 NNWGNNYLVP
-4354 RYKIPSGDLTL
+4354 RYNIPNGDIVIED
-4365 STTGYLLDR
+4365 GEYLLKR
-4374 KSKQAGYISRK
+4374 SSKQAPYISK
-4385 DYIKTRINNKDH
+4385 KSYIKVKINNKDH
-4397 LFMVIVPEDSQNP
+4397 LFRVRDILGDRNP
-4410 YITLIEV
+4410 YILLEEV

-4457 ESIITDRN
+4457 ESILTDRN
-4465 TGEAKEEID
+4465 TGEVKEEID
-4474 DTTEYTEQEKIDILY
+4474 DTPSYTEQEQIDILY
-4489 NIFTIEGVRDRDAA
+4489 NVFTIEGVRDRDAA

-4515 DKEKSKL
+4515 DKEKSML
-4522 KDGLSRFI
+4522 KNSLSKFI
-4530 ESRLKT
+4530 ESRLKV
-4536 LGIKYDAKL
+4536 LNIKYDAKL

>member
-39 LEGRPFPTKEEILER
+39 LEGRPYPTKEEILER

-116 QPSRESYVKYI
+116 HPSRESYVKYI

-139 SKPSSNREILKEDYS
+139 SKPSSNRELLKEDYS

-167 ASKLAGI
+167 ASRLVGI
-174 NINNLGKEF
+174 NVNNLGKEF
-183 STTIKDTKN
+183 STTIKATKD

-200 NNLKKIYGDTIT
+200 DNLKRAYGDTIT
-212 IKVTEYSNGTT
+212 IKATEYSNGTT
-223 AISYKFKTFN
+223 TISYKFKTFN
-233 SLYNETTKLL
+233 SLYNEATKSL

-322 LFVKDIINWIK
+322 LFVKDVINFIK
-333 RGSMTN
+333 RGSITN
-339 FEMYGSII
+339 FEMYGSVI

-368 DLILWSLKKNIPK
+368 DLILWSLEQKAQNIN
-381 IDENSYRTYSKEEI
+381 ETTSRTYSKEEI
-395 DSKFDKF
+395 DKKFDKF
-402 QFSHIVASKSGEPIY
+402 KFSYTVASESGEPIY
-417 IYNVE
+417 IYDVE
-422 DSDGGRQQVAQ
+422 DSAEGRQQVTQ
-433 ILADTTAKDNTGK
+433 ILADTTPKDSTGK
-446 PVMGSPWCLSTYNY
+446 PIIGSPWCLSTYNY

-467 TPTQSSKH
+467 TPTSSSE
-475 FWQSY
+475 FYWESY
-480 GMGKR
+480 GGGKR

-501 ENRDEWWDF
+501 ENKEAWWDF

-520 DTDITANNI
+520 DTDITANTT
-529 AIQEPKN
+529 
-536 RNEKI
+536 I
-541 ISVSG
+541 IEGKKKS
-546 TLSSVQTVIF
+546 LSKHSEEFMSI
-556 NNVHNDNEMVGT
+556 VGAD
-568 RKEIILQPKDSTLIN
+568 RKSIVTAGILNSIDSQGNQKGGISKTIMLDPKDPTIVN

-590 DRELKSGSYI
+590 DNELKS
-600 HTSIEN
+600 N
-606 TEAAGLRT
+606 
-614 KIVVDYGVLSNIRK
+614 
-628 RREIANRA
+628 REIELYIETKKNAKPRA
-636 YSYSG
+636 T
-641 DISINITS
+641 ISIVTDLGNYNTKAKNLDNAAYNGYENGILIHIKDSNNNRFIIDVARDTLSSNTFDITVGRS
-649 YRGTELGIDIMKRSF
+649 IIGTTPGT
-664 LDEGVFYI
+664 Y
-672 DAILRNSYFPEI
+672 
-684 KFTIEIDSEE
+684 FTIKINSDN
-694 GSLSL
+694 GKLRL
-699 KTYDNSGNTNR
+699 ITRDNSGKLIDLD
-710 QSLPDNI
+710 LPSNL

-725 GKESLYEYIESS
+725 GEEDLYKYIEESEKHTS
-737 IKHVNKTVKPNNDIE
+737 RESKIKNDIE
-752 WIDKSI
+752 WADKSI
-758 VILNNVEKI
+758 AILNNIEKI
-767 VYEVSRMIS
+767 VYVVSELVPNTKIKRIM
-776 DTRIGKTIDEFYKL
+776 DTLYSL
-790 DHTDKEES
+790 DHPTKKSTKEEI
-798 TEDTTKVPTKETTE
+798 TADTKDTTTKTTKETTE
-812 ETTETPR
+812 TPK
-819 VHTTEEAVERR
+819 VYSTEEAVERR

-837 SQSENTERMNTLRR
+837 SQSENTERMQTLRR

-898 QELNRRLKD
+898 QELNRKLKE
-907 ILKRFH
+907 ILKKFH

-936 QKIIYLASE
+936 QKIVYLASE

-962 ALMGNSYRSPRSRAK
+962 ALMGNSYRNPRNRAN
-977 FPDTKLYSE
+977 FPATKLYSE

-1001 ILYKDAY
+1001 TLYKDAY

-1028 LAAVLLNRDK
+1028 LAAVILNRDK
-1038 NVSDKDRTFFTKLK
+1038 NISDKDRTFFTKLK

-1064 LFGHKDPLSAERQ
+1064 LFGHKDPLSPERQ
-1077 LYKELDS
+1077 LYKELDL

-1095 EKYLKKLDPTGYN
+1095 EKYLKKLNPKGYN
-1108 RVGVADSVRYDIE
+1108 RVGVADSIRYDIE

-1127 IDFMRFVN
+1127 VDFMRFVN

-1206 FYRSI
+1206 FYKSI

-1254 NNRLRNF
+1254 NDRLRNF

-1330 GSEQTIFYQK
+1330 ESERTVFYQK
-1340 KDPNKSTTFNPKTA
+1340 DPTKSTTFNPETA
-1354 EFYSGGARGAD
+1354 EFYSGAADGAD

-1380 DYTVKDWDK
+1380 DYTIKDWDK
-1389 LPSEWKEKLDRIY
+1389 LPSEWKEKLDKIY

-1412 EYPIDD
+1412 ELPIDTP
-1418 YKGKLVRRDMMQAE
+1418 KGKLVRRDMMQAE
-1432 KADAIFAVGS
+1432 KADAIFAVSS
-1442 IGNNGLVNDGTGYA
+1442 IGSNGLVNGGTGYA
-1456 TTRGIIRGIPVYLFD
+1456 TTRGIIRGIPVYVFD
-1471 QTEGVWKVWE
+1471 QVEEVWKVWD
-1481 GDKFVK
+1481 GDKFIK

-1502 IKINE
+1502 REINE

-1547 AANNSNVIGDSRFS
+1547 AANRPDVVGDSRFS

-1569 GTIIDGVDVG
+1569 GTIIDGVDVSD
-1579 NKTIEYVYQNII
+1579 KTIEYVYQNII

-1602 DSKLYRP
+1602 DSKLYNESL
-1609 NTTPA
+1609 NT
-1614 PFTLEDFEVRVP
+1614 
-1626 DRRDTSGGTI
+1626 
-1636 GIINGEYV
+1636 
-1644 VFHTIE
+1644 
-1650 GAFQAAKMNYQDD
+1650 
-1663 VEYTKDEIKRLIE
+1663 
-1676 EGKDGQ
+1676 
-1682 TVLEKLGKAKT
+1682 
-1693 EQEAINIANE
+1693 
-1703 AQLDKLVN
+1703 
-1711 TEAWDAAAPIIR
+1711 
-1723 KALEDKYGQ
+1723 
-1732 SLSKEE
+1732 KEE
-1738 LEDFSYYEG
+1738 RENFSYYEG

-1771 GRILTD
+1771 GRVLTD
-1777 RFANKTTVS
+1777 RFANKTKVS

-1798 SSTETTEVTTTK
+1798 SSTIDNTNTQTTSTETIKPT
-1810 ETTQFNKLGTLD
+1810 
-1822 NPENFSTPQ
+1822 
-1831 ESEQVISSERTI
+1831 
-1843 LSNEELQYWNKQGVG
+1843 
-1858 EMPRILV
+1858 
-1865 GSERTDPA
+1865 
-1873 FHVKTILDILDGK
+1873 
-1886 TTVPEWGVVDG
+1886 VVDG
-1897 KRTIVN
+1897 EPLKFN
-1903 QVSGKDFAGLY
+1903 MDFAYGNEKAEG
-1914 LITKHDGLPMLKL
+1914 ITADTTLEAIKRGERTATTRYVKHGN
-1927 LQTKIP
+1927 I
-1933 KLIHFSITGL
+1933 
-1943 GGTKYEPGVMKY
+1943 
-1955 NDLLDRIS
+1955 DRWKKAKVGDILEFT
-1963 DYIKQGLDPNSVT
+1963 DKRDNSVLV
-1976 IRIDPIVP
+1976 R
-1984 GVTTKEDIETIVRRA
+1984 VTK
-1999 SEMGIKR
+1999 
-2006 IRFSIM
+2006 
-2012 DAYPNTKVS
+2012 P
-2021 MTKLGYDFSTYYGNS
+2021 MTKLSYKTSTKRILDEDTIEGESYFIEENNSYYWVGYGEKIELTKQQFEEGVKNYSIIIYLTEDGKNS
-2036 FSANKEYIDDI
+2036 EFELVKEWSA
-2047 CNFMLALKSKYD
+2047 
-2059 ITLGTCAEAIAREGI
+2059 
-2074 SKEGCLSV
+2074 KEGWNTDRFYSRV
-2082 GAVNSMLGTSI
+2082 KPEI
-2093 EDKGT
+2093 DKGEAYQIEFEVIS
-2098 DNNNQRKLCTCY
+2098 D
-2110 GGKVDALQYNNKC
+2110 
-2123 VSHCVYC
+2123 
-2130 YAKHE
+2130 
-2135 NNAAMRYYNEDGSL
+2135 
-2149 KDNVFTR
+2149 
-2156 TRGLF
+2156 
-2161 MEQNTSTVTTTEET
+2161 QNTSTVNTTEET
-2175 TTPVET
+2175 TSPVVT
-2181 STEII
+2181 STEVI
-2186 EPTAQKNKAPRKE
+2186 EPTTQRDNKPRKE

-2212 DEQKSREVATA
+2212 DEQKSRKVATA

-2236 QLDELYSSNIS
+2236 QLDELYASNIS
-2247 TTEIGDIAS
+2247 TTEVGEIAR
-2256 QAVFWISDFITDIQ
+2256 QAVFWISDFITDLQ
-2270 EKKDHATKLFGD
+2270 EKKDHATKIFLD
-2282 KFKDVDFSK
+2282 KFKGVDFSK

-2305 IVDLCRLK
+2305 IVDMCRRK
-2313 LTTKNDN
+2313 LTIKNDN
-2320 IITLGERRKASIVSK
+2320 ITILGERRKASIVAK

-2348 PDVENFSIIASDNG
+2348 PDVEKFSIVSSDNG
-2362 SFDIEENVSIDLDN
+2362 SFDIEENVSIDLDS
-2376 STVEDYNSTNE
+2376 STIEDYNNTTE

-2408 QDILAT
+2408 QDILTT
-2414 MSEEV
+2414 MSDEV
-2419 RRALQKCYL
+2419 RRALQKCYI

-2442 NRRVTVRSATN
+2442 NERVTVRAATN

-2458 TQGAYTLEKMVAM
+2458 TQGAYTLEKMIAM
-2471 LKTKIATNPW
+2471 LKTKVTTNPW
-2481 IKQIVERL
+2481 IQQIIERL

-2501 TKIEASES
+2501 TKVEASES
-2509 DFKSQFFGTMYK
+2509 DFKSQFFGIMYK
-2521 PFQLYSVVSEVIT
+2521 PLQLYSVVSEVVT
-2534 NEDGTA
+2534 NEDGT
-2540 TTVYK
+2540 TTTQYK

-2556 DAISQVTIQ
+2556 DAINQVTIQ

-2571 PMFTSNGV
+2571 PMFTSNGMV
-2579 NKTTLNYLKGVYDQ
+2579 NKTALDTLKNVYNQLKKQ
-2593 LGEHLNDNFDNIDT
+2593 LNKDFSDIDD
-2607 INSIATGLTIA
+2607 INSIAEGLTVA

-2628 EILVPYLDK
+2628 EMLIPYLDK

-2666 KFGTTDGIEN
+2666 AFGTKDGIEN

-2724 PEVLKEFLDREF
+2724 PKALKEFLDREF
-2736 GGTEWFYTKETGWRN
+2736 GSTEWFYTKETGWRN

-2763 VLEHKVQLNF
+2763 ILEHKVQLNF
-2773 NKHNYMKTMTDME
+2773 NKHNYMKDMSDME
-2786 YTLSLIAEYFAES
+2786 YILSLIAEYFAEPS
-2799 ARRQDTLVPAWFRV
+2799 RRQDTLVPAWFRV
-2813 PMMSNKPSSEF
+2813 PMQSNKPSSEF

-2849 EISRIQT
+2849 EVSRIQT
-2856 VILRNRDKKDHSY
+2856 VILRNRDKKDASY

-2888 YLDGNDKSSNIGKL
+2888 YLDGDKKNSGLGEL
-2902 LKEKINGTITQS
+2902 LKKKIDGTITQAE
-2914 GEVELLKEAESKI
+2914 EVKLLTGTKDTKGIEDII
-2927 REYVEERAKR
+2927 RQSIEERAKR
-2937 ILNEWEAQ
+2937 ILDEWEAQ
-2945 GIIEEVSKKIPGVG
+2945 GIIDEVSKKIPGVG
-2959 ASIEVA
+2959 ASKEVA

-2998 DLQKRLAQIHAPGIR
+2998 DLQKRLAQLHAPGIR
-3013 GNESAVDYAGNPVT
+3013 GNDKAVDYEGNPVT
-3027 DGKFRSVKLKDW
+3027 DSKFRSVKLKDW

-3057 IEAVDIERQRCIE
+3057 IEAVDVERQRCIE
-3070 SAKSI
+3070 SAKAI
-3075 LKANGIEI
+3075 LKANGIEV
-3083 ENIEELN
+3083 ENIDDLN
-3090 IDNSLIQAKIRDYYN
+3090 LDNSLIQAKIKDYYN
-3105 NLSEDAQNS
+3105 NLTYDAAEEL
-3114 IEKVISVLPTLAT
+3114 EKVISVLPTLGT
-3127 KKKTLTALKESLT
+3127 KKKTLIALKESLT
-3140 REAEKDE
+3140 REAVKDE
-3147 KGNIIVEAGLYRQI
+3147 NGNVIVPAGLYRQI

-3183 KWSRKKEALWKRLR
+3183 KWSRKKEALWKRLI

-3218 YSRLFKSSGVE
+3218 YSRIFKSSGVE

-3235 LNIPIQYKNSE
+3235 LDIPIQYKNSE

-3266 LRALYDVM
+3266 LRALYNVM

-3282 GSYRTDGIDTIQ
+3282 RSYRTDGIDTIQ

-3303 MGAVDI
+3303 MGAIDI
-3309 TEFLDNPNGE
+3309 TDLLNNPNGE
-3319 AIAREIML
+3319 AIAEEIML
-3327 NNLYKREEA
+3327 NNLYKREEV
-3336 GEIEEVNPETGKKE
+3336 EIEEVNPKTGEKE
-3350 KRKVYNRSTEYNTDT
+3350 KRTVYNRSTEYNTDT
-3365 VDIIPFEDYC
+3365 VDVIPFEDYC
-3375 IQQEIPEHFMNHEQA
+3375 IQQEIPEHFANHEQA

-3398 TISELDFYNY
+3398 TISELDSYNY

-3413 KYKVEI
+3413 KYRVEI
-3419 DGEMKEVSPKEFI
+3419 DGEVKEVSPKEFI

-3443 EEKVVEVMDDLGLN
+3443 EEKIIEVMDDLGLN

-3503 GDPIQSKRIEQLINS
+3503 GDPIQSRRIEQLINS

-3555 NLLLTRDEF
+3555 GLLMTRDEF
-3564 NEAKKKGTIKGY
+3564 NAAKKKGTIKDY
-3576 NTYNDYIKENQR
+3576 KTYDDYIKENQR

-3597 PAYTKEFF
+3597 PAYTKELF
-3605 KEFMNSDGEVDV
+3605 KEFMNSKGEVDV
-3617 EAINQISPELLK
+3617 ETIEQISPELLK

-3636 TEDKYSIAP
+3636 TEDKYSMAP

-3688 AKRFTVEGN
+3688 AKRFEVEGN

-3711 IPSLTKVLDEAVRT
+3711 KPSLIKVLDEAVRA
-3725 NSNLSEE
+3725 NANLSEE

-3738 KQRIKQF
+3738 KQKITQF
-3745 LKIDLRQSRQLDD
+3745 LRIDLHQPRQLDD
-3758 AVTRELRKAYINY
+3758 AITRELRKAYINY

-3820 YVTEAYKN
+3820 YLVEAYKT
-3828 GAATPRGRKYTYQE
+3828 GAATPKGRKYTYQE

-3878 SLISIFA
+3878 SLISVFA
-3885 VNRTAHAVLESANT
+3885 VNRTAHATLESANT
-3899 EGKDTKYKV
+3899 EGKGTKYKV
-3908 NVDEAAKI
+3908 NVTKAASI
-3916 ERPFTVCGMTFGG
+3916 ERPFTVLGMTFGG
-3929 FMNFDM
+3929 LMDFDM
-3935 RYDIEGNLI
+3935 KYDIEGNLI
-3944 GKTLGSLVASAV
+3944 GKTLGSLVNASV
-3956 DAVKDPILNLMNINS
+3956 DAVKDPTLNLMNINS
-3971 NTSNILTSLVR
+3971 NTSNILTSLIR

-3987 EKVALFLSQKCITN
+3987 KSVALFLSQRCITN

-4013 SKSLTSI
+4013 SKALTSI

-4027 LEKELKV
+4027 LKKDLKIGN
-4034 SKNGNLAY
+4034 NGNLAY
-4042 EELTEEQL
+4042 EELKEEQL
-4050 IKGLIEEDTKHEF
+4050 IKGLIEEDTKHEY
-4063 KVLNTFLRF
+4063 KVLNAFLRF
-4072 NGIANAL
+4072 SGIANAL

-4105 EHKINKLNNNSNIVD
+4105 EHKINKLNNESCIRD
-4120 ENYKMVTVQ
+4120 ENKTTVTVQ
-4129 QIVNDHPILSAFRT
+4129 QVVNDHPILSRFKT
-4143 AYDVANRALSSIPA
+4143 AYDVANMALSSIPT

-4164 IMYSLEEI
+4164 VLHTLEGFYI
-4172 LPNLSDT
+4172 ADT
-4179 IFNDRKLFGQL
+4179 IFNDRKLLGQL
-4190 SDFYQT
+4190 GDFYQT
-4196 ALLYRTGVVSRN
+4196 TLLYRTGVLSKE
-4208 ELSYFINEFP
+4208 ELPYFINDFP
-4218 KEFLDIKKELR
+4218 KEFLDTMKELR
-4229 EKEEYKDNALL
+4229 EKKEYKDNALL
-4240 NAMRVTTE
+4240 NAIRVTTE
-4248 GEGENSRIVLK
+4248 GEDSKAVLK
-4259 IDLTGIDITE
+4259 IDLTGLDITE
-4269 KTRLSDA
+4269 RTRLSDA

-4292 KYCVYRGGI
+4292 KYCAYRGGI

-4312 PIYIRERISGYTST
+4312 PIYVREKIPGYVST
-4326 YEKLPSVDSQVII
+4326 YEKLSSVDGRTVI

-4354 RYKIPSGDLTL
+4354 RYNIPNGDIVIEN
-4365 STTGYLLDR
+4365 GEYLLKR
-4374 KSKQAGYISRK
+4374 SSKQASYIAKKS
-4385 DYIKTRINNKDH
+4385 YIKVKINNKDH
-4397 LFMVIVPEDSQNP
+4397 LFRVRDILGDRNP
-4410 YITLIEV
+4410 YILLSEV

-4425 YVEIISEVGE
+4425 YVEIISEVGD

-4457 ESIITDRN
+4457 ESILTDRN

-4474 DTTEYTEQEKIDILY
+4474 DTPSYTEQEQIDILY

-4515 DKEKSKL
+4515 DKEKSLL
-4522 KDGLSRFI
+4522 KNGLSKFI
-4530 ESRLKT
+4530 ESRLKD
-4536 LGIKYDAKL
+4536 LKIKYDAKL

>member
-233 SLYNETTKLL
+233 SLYNEATKAL

-339 FEMYGSII
+339 FEMYGSLI

-368 DLILWSLKKNIPK
+368 DLILWSLEQKAQNIN
-381 IDENSYRTYSKEEI
+381 ETTSRTYSKEEI
-395 DSKFDKF
+395 DKKFDKF
-402 QFSHIVASKSGEPIY
+402 QFSHTVASESGEPIY
-417 IYNVE
+417 IYDVE
-422 DSDGGRQQVAQ
+422 DSAEGRQQVTQ
-433 ILADTTAKDNTGK
+433 ILADTTPKDSTGK
-446 PVMGSPWCLSTYNY
+446 PIIGSPWCLSTYNY

-467 TPTQSSKH
+467 TPTSSSE
-475 FWQSY
+475 FYWESY
-480 GMGKR
+480 GGGKR

-501 ENRDEWWDF
+501 ENKEAWWDF

-520 DTDITANNI
+520 DTDITANTT
-529 AIQEPKN
+529 
-536 RNEKI
+536 I
-541 ISVSG
+541 IEGKKKSLSKHSEEFMSIVSADRKSMVTAG
-546 TLSSVQTVIF
+546 IF
-556 NNVHNDNEMVGT
+556 NSIDSQGNQKGGISKTIMLD
-568 RKEIILQPKDSTLIN
+568 PKDPTIVN

-590 DRELKSGSYI
+590 DNELKS
-600 HTSIEN
+600 N
-606 TEAAGLRT
+606 
-614 KIVVDYGVLSNIRK
+614 
-628 RREIANRA
+628 REIELYIETKKNAKPRA
-636 YSYSG
+636 T
-641 DISINITS
+641 ISIVTDLGNYNTKAKNLDNAAYNGYENGILIHIKDSNNNRFIIDVARDTLSSNTFDITVGRS
-649 YRGTELGIDIMKRSF
+649 IIGTTPGTYFIIKINSDNGK
-664 LDEGVFYI
+664 
-672 DAILRNSYFPEI
+672 LRLI
-684 KFTIEIDSEE
+684 TR
-694 GSLSL
+694 
-699 KTYDNSGNTNR
+699 DNSGKLIDLD
-710 QSLPDNI
+710 LPSNL

-725 GKESLYEYIESS
+725 GEEDLYKYIEESEKHTS
-737 IKHVNKTVKPNNDIE
+737 RESKIKNDIE
-752 WIDKSI
+752 WADKSI
-758 VILNNVEKI
+758 AILNNIEKI
-767 VYEVSRMIS
+767 VYVVSELVPNTKIKRIM
-776 DTRIGKTIDEFYKL
+776 DTLYSL
-790 DHTDKEES
+790 DHPTKKSTKEEI
-798 TEDTTKVPTKETTE
+798 TADTKDTTTKTTKETTE
-812 ETTETPR
+812 TPK
-819 VHTTEEAVERR
+819 VYSTEEAVERR

-913 FEIIEDALMET
+913 FEVIEDALMET

-945 GKQNAIT
+945 SKQNAIT

-962 ALMGNSYRSPRSRAK
+962 ALMGNSYRSSSSRAK

-1052 EWFNSIINSIRE
+1052 EWFNNIINSIRE

-1095 EKYLKKLDPTGYN
+1095 EKYLKKLNPTEYN
-1108 RVGVADSVRYDIE
+1108 RVGVADSIRFDIE

-1141 DGSFAY
+1141 DGSFSY

-1206 FYRSI
+1206 FYKSI

-1238 EDPNLVE
+1238 EDSNLVE

-1254 NNRLRNF
+1254 NDRLRNF

-1340 KDPNKSTTFNPKTA
+1340 DSNKSTTFNPETA
-1354 EFYSGGARGAD
+1354 EFYSGAADGAD

-1380 DYTVKDWDK
+1380 DYTIKDWDN
-1389 LPSEWKEKLDRIY
+1389 LPSEWKEKLDKIY

-1412 EYPIDD
+1412 ELPMDTP
-1418 YKGKLVRRDMMQAE
+1418 KGKLVRRDMMQAE
-1432 KADAIFAVGS
+1432 KADAIFAVSS
-1442 IGNNGLVNDGTGYA
+1442 IGSNGLVDGGTGYA
-1456 TTRGIIRGIPVYLFD
+1456 TTRGIIRGIPVYVFD
-1471 QTEGVWKVWE
+1471 QIEGVWKVWD

-1502 IKINE
+1502 RKINE

-1547 AANNSNVIGDSRFS
+1547 AANRPDVVGDSRFS

-1579 NKTIEYVYQNII
+1579 GKTIEYVYQNII
-1591 KKSGKGKAPSK
+1591 KKSGKGQPPAK
-1602 DSKLYRP
+1602 DSKLYNESL
-1609 NTTPA
+1609 NT
-1614 PFTLEDFEVRVP
+1614 
-1626 DRRDTSGGTI
+1626 
-1636 GIINGEYV
+1636 
-1644 VFHTIE
+1644 
-1650 GAFQAAKMNYQDD
+1650 
-1663 VEYTKDEIKRLIE
+1663 
-1676 EGKDGQ
+1676 
-1682 TVLEKLGKAKT
+1682 
-1693 EQEAINIANE
+1693 
-1703 AQLDKLVN
+1703 
-1711 TEAWDAAAPIIR
+1711 
-1723 KALEDKYGQ
+1723 
-1732 SLSKEE
+1732 KEE

-1756 RQNPELIEELREKSK
+1756 KQNPELIEELREKSK
-1771 GRILTD
+1771 GRVLTD

-1798 SSTETTEVTTTK
+1798 SSTETTEVTTT
-1810 ETTQFNKLGTLD
+1810 
-1822 NPENFSTPQ
+1822 
-1831 ESEQVISSERTI
+1831 
-1843 LSNEELQYWNKQGVG
+1843 
-1858 EMPRILV
+1858 
-1865 GSERTDPA
+1865 
-1873 FHVKTILDILDGK
+1873 
-1886 TTVPEWGVVDG
+1886 
-1897 KRTIVN
+1897 
-1903 QVSGKDFAGLY
+1903 
-1914 LITKHDGLPMLKL
+1914 
-1927 LQTKIP
+1927 
-1933 KLIHFSITGL
+1933 
-1943 GGTKYEPGVMKY
+1943 
-1955 NDLLDRIS
+1955 
-1963 DYIKQGLDPNSVT
+1963 
-1976 IRIDPIVP
+1976 
-1984 GVTTKEDIETIVRRA
+1984 
-1999 SEMGIKR
+1999 
-2006 IRFSIM
+2006 
-2012 DAYPNTKVS
+2012 
-2021 MTKLGYDFSTYYGNS
+2021 
-2036 FSANKEYIDDI
+2036 
-2047 CNFMLALKSKYD
+2047 
-2059 ITLGTCAEAIAREGI
+2059 
-2074 SKEGCLSV
+2074 
-2082 GAVNSMLGTSI
+2082 
-2093 EDKGT
+2093 
-2098 DNNNQRKLCTCY
+2098 
-2110 GGKVDALQYNNKC
+2110 
-2123 VSHCVYC
+2123 
-2130 YAKHE
+2130 
-2135 NNAAMRYYNEDGSL
+2135 
-2149 KDNVFTR
+2149 
-2156 TRGLF
+2156 
-2161 MEQNTSTVTTTEET
+2161 EET
-2175 TTPVET
+2175 TPPVVT
-2181 STEII
+2181 STEVI
-2186 EPTAQKNKAPRKE
+2186 EPTTQKDNKPRKE

-2223 NEKYLEQQLKVTR
+2223 NEKYLKQQLKVTR

-2256 QAVFWISDFITDIQ
+2256 QAVFWISDFITDLQ
-2270 EKKDHATKLFGD
+2270 EKKDHATKIFLD

-2297 VKTIGIDT
+2297 IKTIGIDT

-2313 LTTKNDN
+2313 LTTGNDN
-2320 IITLGERRKASIVSK
+2320 ITIVGERIKANIVSK

-2348 PDVENFSIIASDNG
+2348 PDVEKFSIIASDNG

-2414 MSEEV
+2414 MSDEV

-2509 DFKSQFFGTMYK
+2509 DFKSQFFGIMYK
-2521 PFQLYSVVSEVIT
+2521 PFQLYSVVSEVVT
-2534 NEDGTA
+2534 NEDGT
-2540 TTVYK
+2540 TTTQYK

-2556 DAISQVTIQ
+2556 DAINQVTIQ

-2579 NKTTLNYLKGVYDQ
+2579 VNKTSLKYLKGVYDQ
-2593 LGEHLNDNFDNIDT
+2593 LGGKLNDNFDNIDT
-2607 INSIATGLTIA
+2607 INSIAEGLTIA

-2644 STLDYIIKSLENNV
+2644 STLGYIIKSLENNV

-2666 KFGTTDGIEN
+2666 SFKAKDGNENDGIEN
-2676 NVKNFIKPF
+2676 NVKNFIRPF

-2724 PEVLKEFLDREF
+2724 PEVLKEFLDKEF

-2763 VLEHKVQLNF
+2763 ILEHKVQLNF
-2773 NKHNYMKTMTDME
+2773 NKHNYMKDMSDME
-2786 YTLSLIAEYFAES
+2786 YTISLIAEYFAES

-2856 VILRNRDKKDHSY
+2856 VILRNRDKKDVSY

-2888 YLDGNDKSSNIGKL
+2888 YLDGDKKNSRLGEL
-2902 LKEKINGTITQS
+2902 LKKKIDGTITQAE
-2914 GEVELLKEAESKI
+2914 EVELLNGTKDTKGIEDII
-2927 REYVEERAKR
+2927 RQSIEERAKR

-3083 ENIEELN
+3083 ENIEDLN

-3140 REAEKDE
+3140 REAVKDE
-3147 KGNIIVEAGLYRQI
+3147 NGNVIVPAGLYRQI

-3282 GSYRTDGIDTIQ
+3282 KSYRTDGIDTIQ

-3309 TEFLDNPNGE
+3309 TEFLNNPNGE

-3390 HGSQARYL
+3390 HGSQSRYL
-3398 TISELDFYNY
+3398 TISELDSYNY

-3413 KYKVEI
+3413 KYRVEI

-3443 EEKVVEVMDDLGLN
+3443 EEKIIEVMDDLGLN

-3503 GDPIQSKRIEQLINS
+3503 GDPIQSRRIEQLINS

-3542 SRMLNIKFKDKDG
+3542 SRMLNIKFKSKDG

-3564 NEAKKKGTIKGY
+3564 NKAKKAGTIKGY
-3576 NTYNDYIKENQR
+3576 NTYDDYIKENQR

-3597 PAYTKEFF
+3597 PAYTKELF
-3605 KEFMNSDGEVDV
+3605 KEFMNSEGEVDV

-3636 TEDKYSIAP
+3636 TEDKYSMAP

-3711 IPSLTKVLDEAVRT
+3711 VPSLTKILDKAVRT

-3738 KQRIKQF
+3738 KQRITQF
-3745 LKIDLRQSRQLDD
+3745 LKVDLYRPRHLDD

-3810 GGFDPQKKMG
+3810 GGFDQQKKMG
-3820 YVTEAYKN
+3820 YLVEAYKN
-3828 GAATPRGRKYTYQE
+3828 GATTPDGIRYTYQE

-3878 SLISIFA
+3878 SLISVFA

-3899 EGKDTKYKV
+3899 EGKGTKYRV
-3908 NVDEAAKI
+3908 NVDDAAKI
-3916 ERPFTVCGMTFGG
+3916 EKPFTVCGMTFEGL
-3929 FMNFDM
+3929 MDFDM

-3944 GKTLGSLVASAV
+3944 GKTLGSLVNASV
-3956 DAVKDPILNLMNINS
+3956 DAVKDPTLNLMNINS
-3971 NTSNILTSLVR
+3971 NTSNILTSLIR

-3987 EKVALFLSQKCITN
+3987 KSVALFLSQRCITN

-4020 IKERLEK
+4020 VKERLEK
-4027 LEKELKV
+4027 LRKELKV
-4034 SKNGNLAY
+4034 SENGNLAY
-4042 EELTEEQL
+4042 EKLTEKQL
-4050 IKGLIEEDTKHEF
+4050 IKGLIEEDAKHEF

-4105 EHKINKLNNNSNIVD
+4105 EHKINKLNNNSHIID
-4120 ENYKMVTVQ
+4120 ENYLTVTVQ

-4164 IMYSLEEI
+4164 IMYSLEEV
-4172 LPNLSDT
+4172 LPNLSDI

-4218 KEFLDIKKELR
+4218 KEFLKTKKELR
-4229 EKEEYKDNALL
+4229 EKKEYKDNALL

-4269 KTRLSDA
+4269 KTRLGDA

-4306 TFMNLL
+4306 TFMSLL

-4326 YEKLPSVDSQVII
+4326 YEKLPSVDSWTII

-4365 STTGYLLDR
+4365 ATKGYLLDK

-4397 LFMVIVPEDSQNP
+4397 LFRVIVPEDNQNP

-4442 DKKALEV
+4442 NKAIE
-4449 PTTAQDTS
+4449 TTTIAQDTS
-4457 ESIITDRN
+4457 ESILTDRN
-4465 TGEAKEEID
+4465 TGETKEEID
-4474 DTTEYTEQEKIDILY
+4474 DTIEYTEQEKIDILY

-4515 DKEKSKL
+4515 DKDKSNL
-4522 KDGLSRFI
+4522 KNSLSKFI
-4530 ESRLKT
+4530 ESRLKV
-4536 LGIKYDAKL
+4536 LNIKYDAKL